1 MKNNDKTNMHLNHTI
16 LAVSMCHNRNTHFY
30 DNEWHLIKIKHK
42 CDKVEDNNY
51 KCCDNA
57 DENTVTMTT
66 LEMRN
71 EWLCIDMKTHA

>member
-1 MKNNDKTNMHLNHTI
+1 
-16 LAVSMCHNRNTHFY
+16 MCHNRNTHFY

-57 DENTVTMTT
+57 DENTKYSDNDDTG
-66 LEMRN
+66 N